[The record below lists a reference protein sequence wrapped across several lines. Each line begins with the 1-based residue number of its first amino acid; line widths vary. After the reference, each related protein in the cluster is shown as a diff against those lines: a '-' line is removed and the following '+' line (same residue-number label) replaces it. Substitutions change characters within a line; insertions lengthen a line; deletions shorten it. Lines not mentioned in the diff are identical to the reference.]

1 MLRSSGS
8 AQPLA
13 WPISRNY
20 SGALRE
26 WRMGDAAFVLSIC
39 LAPAHRHPR
48 EAFISWSGSL
58 NFVAATRG
66 HLYISWAWWP
76 KRLMLAGPTRQ

>member
-1 MLRSSGS
+1 MPRSSGS

-13 WPISRNY
+13 WPISRSY
-20 SGALRE
+20 SGALGEQRT
-26 WRMGDAAFVLSIC
+26 GDAAFALSIC
-39 LAPAHRHPR
+39 LAPAHPYPR
-48 EAFISWSGSL
+48 EAFISWSGFL

-76 KRLMLAGPTRQ
+76 KRLMLTGPTRQ